1 MQSGRFLERK
11 SLKPKGEK
19 RGGKMYDL
27 LFGKLLGEMPGIVVA
42 IFFISLVIPV
52 TFFLTKNQYTTDK
65 ILLCVC
71 IAITVLM
78 LASSLVLFNHQ
89 PLLTFDIVGG
99 IFAGVIMSLMIIS
112 SFVITRRLRK
122 MKRGV

>member
-1 MQSGRFLERK
+1 
-11 SLKPKGEK
+11 
-19 RGGKMYDL
+19 MYDL

-71 IAITVLM
+71 IAIAVLM